1 MTRIYQL
8 PGGNATKGR
17 KAEAMY
23 PQRKMASPKCEEI
36 TSLCKIEDCKIMQ
49 DNIVSYIF
57 NTLTFRKIPLINI
70 LVINRLST
78 NCIKINS

>member
-1 MTRIYQL
+1 MIRIYQL

-36 TSLCKIEDCKIMQ
+36 TSLCKTE
-49 DNIVSYIF
+49 V
-57 NTLTFRKIPLINI
+57 
-70 LVINRLST
+70 
-78 NCIKINS
+78 

>member
-1 MTRIYQL
+1 MIRIYQL

-36 TSLCKIEDCKIMQ
+36 TSLC
-49 DNIVSYIF
+49 NIVSYIS
-57 NTLTFRKIPLINI
+57 I
-70 LVINRLST
+70 LLHLE
-78 NCIKINS
+78 KFL